1 MITVKKDKIW
11 KNFIREIGKSGD
23 MTLKYHKG
31 EMLFFLFLIN
41 LKVKDDRIKSLQ
53 EFYIKYILL
62 SFKGLLLFEKI
73 GEWFAQERSI
83 PTKPRFRSVP
93 DVTVLNSQ
101 LFTELLIKCRRLPRG
116 FFWNRNPP
124 PCASLSHRQVYKAV
138 CQTTICFKKQNFLF
152 YWFYRR
158 KSFYNFSQVFI
169 RSLLEQG

>member
-1 MITVKKDKIW
+1 MDLYCPVALLADGNQIFLDL
-11 KNFIREIGKSGD
+11 E
-23 MTLKYHKG
+23 KG
-31 EMLFFLFLIN
+31 FLFYRCKLEKFDQRV
-41 LKVKDDRIKSLQ
+41 KVHIGSDR
-53 EFYIKYILL
+53 F
-62 SFKGLLLFEKI
+62 GLVRTGRGI
-73 GEWFAQERSI
+73 SI

-124 PCASLSHRQVYKAV
+124 PCASLSHGQVYKAV

-169 RSLLEQG
+169 ESGKNSWFQGFCRFCYITLISL

>member
-11 KNFIREIGKSGD
+11 KDFIQEIGKLGD

-101 LFTELLIKCRRLPRG
+101 PR
-116 FFWNRNPP
+116 FLRN
-124 PCASLSHRQVYKAV
+124 CSLSADVFQGVSFGIAS
-138 CQTTICFKKQNFLF
+138 FLC
-152 YWFYRR
+152 
-158 KSFYNFSQVFI
+158 
-169 RSLLEQG
+169 